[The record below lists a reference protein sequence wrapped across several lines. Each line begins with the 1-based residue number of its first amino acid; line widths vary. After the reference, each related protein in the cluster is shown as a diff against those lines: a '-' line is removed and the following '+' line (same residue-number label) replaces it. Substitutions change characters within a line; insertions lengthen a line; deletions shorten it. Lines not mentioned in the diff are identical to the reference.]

1 MKQVFTFIFTVLI
14 VSTLLSNGPGD
25 KISKSVNVSESSIS
39 WLGKK
44 VTGKHFG
51 SVSLQSGE
59 LIMEDGV
66 LVGGSF
72 TIDMTSITVEDI
84 QGTYADKLLGHLKSD
99 DFFGVDNFNT
109 AQLVFTNVSQN
120 NGIYTIT
127 GDLTIKG
134 KTAPITFDASLSDDN
149 ASAEIVVDRTIYD
162 IRYGSGKFFD
172 NLGDKAIY
180 DDFTLTVNLAL

>member
-1 MKQVFTFIFTVLI
+1 MKHFLSFLFIILFSVTFGFAN
-14 VSTLLSNGPGD
+14 NGE
-25 KISKSVNVSESSIS
+25 KITKKVDVESSSIS

-51 SVSLQSGE
+51 SVSIQSGE

-66 LVGGSF
+66 LTGGSF
-72 TIDMTSITVEDI
+72 VIDMSSITVEDI

-99 DFFGVDNFNT
+99 DFFGVDNFKT
-109 AQLVFTNVSQN
+109 AQLVFTNVVSD

-134 KTAPITFDASLSDDN
+134 KTAPITFDASMNEDG